1 MERTVHEPTS
11 AGRPAPGFDGGWDLP
26 HVAISPPPRRRR
38 GRWVALAL
46 TLAVI
51 ASASLWVI
59 ASRQYIVDQ
68 VAVWSFDESPT
79 IASYVERS
87 RMSDRGEFL
96 FLASRP
102 TIADRARF
110 GGMCGKSEDGTGIL
124 GCYVPGDGAIV
135 LFDVVDERL
144 DGIEEVVAS
153 HEMLHAAW
161 HRLGADER
169 AELSGLLE
177 TEAAALSTDPGFVER
192 MALYARLEPGERS
205 NELHSIIGTE
215 VADLPPALESYYA
228 RYFSDRA
235 ALVGLH
241 TASNAVFV
249 ELASRA
255 EAVSAELDALRTSI
269 EADYAAYNGGYDA
282 LNDDVDTFNERAD
295 AGLFSESA
303 RAALV
308 ARQDALDALFASITE
323 RSAAFDAKAAE
334 LESLNAQTVELNSSV
349 NIVARTVEPPE

>member
-1 MERTVHEPTS
+1 MERTVHEPTA
-11 AGRPAPGFDGGWDLP
+11 AGRPAAGFDGDWNLP
-26 HVAISPPPRRRR
+26 QVSPSGAPPRRRR
-38 GRWVALAL
+38 RWIAL
-46 TLAVI
+46 TIALAVI

-68 VAVWSFDESPT
+68 IAVWSFDESPT

-102 TIADRARF
+102 TIADPAGF
-110 GGMCGKSEDGTGIL
+110 GGLCGESEDGTGIL
-124 GCYVPGDGAIV
+124 GCYVPGDSAIV

-161 HRLGADER
+161 HRLGADEKDR
-169 AELSGLLE
+169 LSALLE
-177 TEAAALSTDPGFVER
+177 TEAVALSSDPGFVER
-192 MALYARLEPGERS
+192 TALYARMEPGERT

-215 VADLPPALESYYA
+215 VVDLPPALESYYA
-228 RYFSDRA
+228 RYFTDRA

-249 ELASRA
+249 ELESRA
-255 EAVSAELDALRTSI
+255 KAVNAELDALRTSI
-269 EADYAAYNGGYDA
+269 ETDYAAYNDGYDA
-282 LNDDVDTFNERAD
+282 LNADVDAFNARAD
-295 AGLFSESA
+295 RGQFSASA
-303 RAALV
+303 RSALV
-308 ARQDALDALFASITE
+308 ARQDALDALFASIAE
-323 RSAAFDAKAAE
+323 RSATFDAKAVE
-334 LESLNAQTVELNSSV
+334 LESLNAQTEELNSSV
-349 NIVARTVEPPE
+349 NIVARTADPPE